1 MRKKERYIAQGA
13 IIGFGVTALIDIL
26 MQWLEHND
34 RGDKFTWESYDGNRT
49 LRNGFLGSAIG
60 AGIGYVSYE
69 YQSTLEQKQ
78 SFNSDEYLKSIL
90 RQEDLKQN
98 PELLD
103 NAVLVRDKLKLWIV
117 NNFSE
122 KLVSV
127 PENTGSFAKRTANAA
142 SFDID
147 ILLPFRRDS
156 FDTLED
162 MYSWTFEQ
170 LHQKFGRQAKVVK
183 GTKAISISFEKN
195 GQAINFDIVPG
206 REIGNYKQD
215 RRLNL
220 YVKPNRFWKRGT
232 SFKIDASTQRNMTIN
247 KPEARKVIRLLK
259 IYNDT
264 NYLNIPS
271 VLLEQAT
278 VEALSE
284 RKYGVYTSNTD
295 NLLNSMD
302 YLAEKLGQEF
312 FTDHGNT
319 NNNLNNKIDSYS
331 RSKAIE
337 LLQKDIVKIEANPY
351 YLKEIFEDAYLD

>member
-1 MRKKERYIAQGA
+1 MRKKDRYLAQGA
-13 IIGFGVTALIDIL
+13 IIGFGVSSLIDIL
-26 MQWLEHND
+26 MQWLEHNY
-34 RGDKFTWESYDGNRT
+34 RGEKFTWESYDGTRT
-49 LRNGFLGSAIG
+49 LKNGFLGGAIG

-69 YQSTLEQKQ
+69 YRSALEQKE

-103 NAVLVRDKLKLWIV
+103 NAILVRDKLKLWIV

-127 PENTGSFAKRTANAA
+127 PENAGSFTKRTANAT

-156 FDTLED
+156 FDTLEG
-162 MYSWTFEQ
+162 MFNWTFEQ
-170 LHQKFGRQAKVVK
+170 LDQKFGRQAKVVK
-183 GTKAISISFEKN
+183 GTKAICISFEQN
-195 GQAINFDIVPG
+195 GQTINFDIVPG
-206 REIGNYKQD
+206 REIGNYNQD

-220 YVKPNRFWKRGT
+220 CVMSKLFWKRGT
-232 SFKIDASTQRNMTIN
+232 SFKIDSFTQRTMTIN

-259 IYNDT
+259 IYNT
-264 NYLNIPS
+264 SNNLNIPS
-271 VLLEQAT
+271 VMIEQAT
-278 VEALSE
+278 IEALSE
-284 RKYGVYTSNTD
+284 RKYGVYSSNTD

-302 YLAEKLGQEF
+302 YLSEKLKQEYYV
-312 FTDHGNT
+312 DHGNS
-319 NNNLNNKIDSYS
+319 NNNLNGKIDNYS

-337 LLQKDIVKIEANPY
+337 LLQKDVAIIETNPY
-351 YLKEIFEDAYLD
+351 YLKEIFEDVFLV